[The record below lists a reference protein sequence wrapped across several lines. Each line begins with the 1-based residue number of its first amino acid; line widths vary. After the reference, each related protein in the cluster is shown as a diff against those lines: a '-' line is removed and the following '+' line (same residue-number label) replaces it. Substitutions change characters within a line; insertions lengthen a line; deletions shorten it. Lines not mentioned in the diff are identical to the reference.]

1 MENRKRGREISDQKS
16 TNRKLKR
23 KIMMMSTMDDNND
36 DVDQISY
43 KWGNFMRKEKYHDNE
58 MGAGT
63 GRGVFDFP
71 WIKGSGEVNFRAEI
85 DECLE
90 STLAVASTSSYNYY
104 NDREIDIATDI
115 TTTTLLNFYDN
126 GFFDDQ
132 KLLLAGLDIDLDFN
146 LDLDLIDRFFNDNLL
161 NVDTEQSS
169 RDDHQVKMNKIV
181 DQQLKIEVNGDKKLV
196 EPKAKT

>member
-23 KIMMMSTMDDNND
+23 KIMMTSDNND

-43 KWGNFMRKEKYHDNE
+43 KWENFMRKEKYHDNE
-58 MGAGT
+58 MG

-115 TTTTLLNFYDN
+115 TTTTPLNFYDN

-146 LDLDLIDRFFNDNLL
+146 LDLDLIGRFFNDNLL

-169 RDDHQVKMNKIV
+169 RDHDQVKMNKIV
-181 DQQLKIEVNGDKKLV
+181 DQQLKIEVNGDKKTV